1 MYCTKCGRE
10 TKENTVFCKTCLDV
24 MKLYPVK
31 PGTSIQLPQR
41 APTAGKKA
49 VSRKKKLSLEEQVI
63 RQRKTIRWLGVALVC
78 TLLMLGLS
86 IALLF
91 DIMPEE
97 QASVTIGQNYVT
109 RDTAT
114 HD

>member
-10 TKENTVFCKTCLDV
+10 TKENTVFCKSCLDV

-41 APTAGKKA
+41 APSAPKRAT
-49 VSRKKKLSLEEQVI
+49 SRKRKLSAEEQVV
-63 RQRKTIRWLGVALVC
+63 RQRKSIHWLSIALVC

-91 DIMPEE
+91 DVMPEE
-97 QASVTIGQNYVT
+97 EAGVTIGQNYVT
-109 RDTAT
+109 RDTGI
-114 HD
+114 DD